1 MLLLMECDHYY
12 HHKCVCSRPED
23 MKPLLIFGKQHDGGE
38 SVRGAPFSPP
48 LFSPDTEQGAH
59 SSKSRSPRRGRRVR
73 RGGEQ
78 GEQGEKKTPG
88 EKNMAAA
95 AAAPHSKL
103 SFPRPLPPFC
113 TLRPDSSLFL
123 SYCGSSLSL
132 PLLLYVFTE
141 AVSTRKHCRR

>member
-1 MLLLMECDHYY
+1 MLPLMECDYY
-12 HHKCVCSRPED
+12 HHHKCVCSRPED

-38 SVRGAPFSPP
+38 SVRGALFSPP

-59 SSKSRSPRRGRRVR
+59 SSKSRSPRRGRR
-73 RGGEQ
+73 G

-88 EKNMAAA
+88 EKNMAA

-113 TLRPDSSLFL
+113 SLRPDSSLFL
-123 SYCGSSLSL
+123 SYFGSSLSL
-132 PLLLYVFTE
+132 PLLRYVFTE
-141 AVSTRKHCRR
+141 AVSTRKHCRW